1 MRCASA
7 LLMCAPLCLANDW
20 MLMNKPAYLRVDY
33 LPSEQLLARPG
44 SWWQTVLGVV
54 PLDRGQPFATNLD
67 IPVAPVPLR
76 ELGATSSTC
85 EVWRTPGP
93 LQSGHSGELHYR
105 ASAQV
110 LFGRLVVTEPAAA
123 IGDHNG
129 PTALQQIT
137 AQAYARLFATLDSLG
152 HPNLLRIWNYLAQI
166 NATSPQGERYHEFN
180 SARRQAF
187 LRAGRTVEGQVP
199 AASALGSEAGSPL
212 VIYFLAS
219 ASAARS
225 LENPR
230 QVSAFRYPAEY
241 GSDSPT
247 FSRAAIANGLNGN
260 CLFISGT
267 ASILG
272 HGTVHVGNVAAQTRE
287 SIANIAALAAEANQ
301 LSGANRY
308 AIEALQY
315 KVYLRHA
322 AEVGEIR
329 HELAQRLPSS
339 CPITYLQADI
349 CRRDLLVEIEAVGSP
364 APASNQG

>member
-1 MRCASA
+1 MNR
-7 LLMCAPLCLANDW
+7 PAN
-20 MLMNKPAYLRVDY
+20 LRVDY
-33 LPSEQLLARPG
+33 LPREQLLARPD
-44 SWWQTVLGVV
+44 SWWQSVLGVV
-54 PLDRGQPFATNLD
+54 PFDRGQPFPTDPD

-85 EVWRTPGP
+85 EVWRAPEP
-93 LQSGHSGELHYR
+93 LRSGHCGGLHYR
-105 ASAQV
+105 AGAQV
-110 LFGRLVVTEPAAA
+110 LFGRLVLPEPSSAHGEAH
-123 IGDHNG
+123 GR
-129 PTALQQIT
+129 TALQHIT
-137 AQAYARLFATLDSLG
+137 AQAYAQLFATLDSLG
-152 HPNLLRIWNYLAQI
+152 HPNLLRVWNYLARI
-166 NATSPQGERYHEFN
+166 NDESSQGERYHEFN
-180 SARRQAF
+180 SARRRAF
-187 LRAGRTVEGQVP
+187 LDAGRSIEGQVP

-219 ASAARS
+219 SNAARS

-241 GSDSPT
+241 GPDSPT

-267 ASILG
+267 ASIVG
-272 HGTVHVGNVAAQTRE
+272 HGTVHVGDVAAQTRE

-322 AEVGEIR
+322 AELGEIR
-329 HELAQRLPSS
+329 RELAQRLPTS

-364 APASNQG
+364 APESNSRA